1 MAKELEELTKDTHI
15 EHPGI
20 QARVEASVTR
30 SWVAELLRALDEL
43 GDALRGRA
51 RG

>member
-15 EHPGI
+15 EYPGI

-30 SWVAELLRALDEL
+30 SWVAELLRS
-43 GDALRGRA
+43 
-51 RG
+51 